1 MFRVQLNV
9 KTLYCM
15 LTYCV
20 SGVVKEELI
29 SLNVWERLSE
39 VESKCYPAQV

>member
-1 MFRVQLNV
+1 MIDFVLHAY
-9 KTLYCM
+9 TM

-29 SLNVWERLSE
+29 SLNVWEHLSE
-39 VESKCYPAQV
+39 VESKCYPAQVLST